1 MRTIKFRAWD
11 NQLNQWARGKDLDYA
26 NILNFPVND
35 YFIKDGHEVDR
46 WSFSQ
51 FTGLHDKN
59 GKEIY
64 EGDIV
69 QMHSE
74 FYNVLGNDDNNF
86 DRDYIG
92 EIAIQASRGTVLKRP
107 KWHCNITDE
116 DGRDNFYKPITAI
129 RSEVI
134 GNIYENPE
142 LLTPQH

>member
-69 QMHSE
+69 NSHANFELPYFREVVYDRCGLTFKPQTGFILCKENE
-74 FYNVLGNDDNNF
+74 FHF
-86 DRDYIG
+86 D
-92 EIAIQASRGTVLKRP
+92 
-107 KWHCNITDE
+107 
-116 DGRDNFYKPITAI
+116 
-129 RSEVI
+129 VI
-134 GNIYENPE
+134 GNIYQNPE
-142 LLTPQH
+142 LLTP